1 MGNLK
6 FSQERVVISGE
17 YSAGG
22 GGGLCPGGRG
32 EGCLE
37 ERDDF
42 GSQMFDQTHFVKIID
57 SALKKTFLSTL
68 VKITSFESSRYLTFL
83 PQRHF

>member
-1 MGNLK
+1 MRVGRKVPAGACVN
-6 FSQERVVISGE
+6 SVIERE
-17 YSAGG
+17 
-22 GGGLCPGGRG
+22 R
-32 EGCLE
+32 ERE
-37 ERDDF
+37 RERDDF